1 MLILTRKLGESIN
14 IGEEIKISVLGIHG
28 RQVRIGIEAPMN
40 VVVHREEIYVKI
52 QEENRK
58 AQSSI
63 TTDLKDMVKKLKG
76 KISGKPDEEVDSP
89 DIDYKDKSRK
99 NHNNGKGRHPR
110 K

>member
-52 QEENRK
+52 QEENRQATK
-58 AQSSI
+58 SI
-63 TTDLKDMVKKLKG
+63 AKDLKGMVNMIKG
-76 KISGKPDEEVDSP
+76 KIIGHNKDKVKPP
-89 DIDYKDKSRK
+89 IIDYKDNSSKKKKSQTRRPK
-99 NHNNGKGRHPR
+99 QK
-110 K
+110 